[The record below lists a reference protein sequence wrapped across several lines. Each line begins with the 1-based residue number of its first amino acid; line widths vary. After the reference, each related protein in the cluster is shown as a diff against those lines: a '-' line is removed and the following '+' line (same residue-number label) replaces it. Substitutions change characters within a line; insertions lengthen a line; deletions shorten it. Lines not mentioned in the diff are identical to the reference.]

1 MAGRALAWSSIEG
14 QSGGHSM
21 RLFSIGLVASFA
33 MLVGAQAQ
41 AAPAAKP
48 AIQVATEKAWAA
60 ALKVHS
66 STDAC
71 SDSIGMTAAKA
82 VARYCRYQ
90 SPATHP
96 PCDTVNACS
105 YMTDHID
112 NQNIGVAGEIVP
124 GETDMS
130 AKDWKTLAKVRVQ

>member
-1 MAGRALAWSSIEG
+1 
-14 QSGGHSM
+14 M
-21 RLFSIGLVASFA
+21 RIASIGLAAAFA
-33 MLVGAQAQ
+33 LLAGGQAQ

-48 AIQVATEKAWAA
+48 AIQLATETAWAA
-60 ALKVHS
+60 ALKVHA

-71 SDSIGMTAAKA
+71 STSIGMTAAKA
-82 VARYCRYQ
+82 VARYCRFQ

-96 PCDTVNACS
+96 PCDTENACS

-130 AKDWKTLAKVRVQ
+130 AKDWKTLATVHVQ